1 MNNNSCVFSASGIDN
16 RNSKCCENIAL
27 QKEIHKGISLDDN
40 RWIEDDGVLPRL
52 DENCFRKQQ
61 KYVEDCA
68 SVQEISSCS
77 NKTDCESSELSASEK
92 YAGTEYRTN
101 NTDGINAVSKVEY
114 SKKDLQEWSRIRNSL
129 WISGQ
134 GSVRRGDVILRRE
147 WFKVGCFDNEKEMF
161 REQLKGRVSRWKVR
175 KVSTGSKIF
184 YRCNKFK
191 HFGCGYRMYAEI
203 RGRSRIGLYE
213 SGLHDHSS
221 RKFKCLKAG
230 ARVVVDTKPSSSQ
243 QALLDQ
249 FIQNATKNAKLNGT
263 LSGITASASSYARLA
278 LPQSSNNISCGQDN
292 IFDPKGLVD
301 DNLIPER
308 SVKIFSPKVDCDDVS
323 FHISFRKPSPSLNF
337 HDASG
342 GPEFEP
348 FLSICENLAFP
359 KKNFALPITTLLRG
373 LLREGDDTGESNE
386 PLYVLSDGSNL
397 SELLRVANDMDLAFT
412 YNSRR
417 TGEFC
422 FESNAQDMRG
432 RLVVF
437 ADLGTK
443 VAVRERFN
451 GSDLSYEEWSKAD
464 WKQFL
469 WAVRGKCMNV
479 LRGL

>member
-1 MNNNSCVFSASGIDN
+1 MLILLNFCSRDLSPKFPLNAYITRFFAMNNNSCVFSASAIDN

-27 QKEIHKGISLDDN
+27 QKEIHEGISGDDN
-40 RWIEDDGVLPRL
+40 RWIEDDGVPSRL

-61 KYVEDCA
+61 TVESCP
-68 SVQEISSCS
+68 SLQKISSCS
-77 NKTDCESSELSASEK
+77 NKIDCESNELNASEK
-92 YAGTEYRTN
+92 YASSGYRTN
-101 NTDGINAVSKVEY
+101 NSDDVNAVAKAEY
-114 SKKDLQEWSRIRNSL
+114 SKNDRQEWSRIRNSL

-134 GSVRRGDVILRRE
+134 GNVRRGDVILRRE

-203 RGRSRIGLYE
+203 RGRNRIGLYE

-249 FIQNATKNAKLNGT
+249 FIQNATKSAKLNGT

-308 SVKIFSPKVDCDDVS
+308 SVKIFSPKVDCDD
-323 FHISFRKPSPSLNF
+323 
-337 HDASG
+337 
-342 GPEFEP
+342 
-348 FLSICENLAFP
+348 
-359 KKNFALPITTLLRG
+359 
-373 LLREGDDTGESNE
+373 GDDTGESNE

-397 SELLRVANDMDLAFT
+397 AELLRVANDMDLAFT

>member
-1 MNNNSCVFSASGIDN
+1 
-16 RNSKCCENIAL
+16 
-27 QKEIHKGISLDDN
+27 
-40 RWIEDDGVLPRL
+40 
-52 DENCFRKQQ
+52 
-61 KYVEDCA
+61 
-68 SVQEISSCS
+68 
-77 NKTDCESSELSASEK
+77 
-92 YAGTEYRTN
+92 
-101 NTDGINAVSKVEY
+101 
-114 SKKDLQEWSRIRNSL
+114 
-129 WISGQ
+129 
-134 GSVRRGDVILRRE
+134 
-147 WFKVGCFDNEKEMF
+147 
-161 REQLKGRVSRWKVR
+161 
-175 KVSTGSKIF
+175 
-184 YRCNKFK
+184 
-191 HFGCGYRMYAEI
+191 
-203 RGRSRIGLYE
+203 
-213 SGLHDHSS
+213 
-221 RKFKCLKAG
+221 AG

-249 FIQNATKNAKLNGT
+249 FIQNATKSAKLNGT

-323 FHISFRKPSPSLNF
+323 FHISFRKPSPS
-337 HDASG
+337 
-342 GPEFEP
+342 
-348 FLSICENLAFP
+348 ICGNLTFP
-359 KKNFALPITTLLRG
+359 KKNFALPVITLLERFKVNFKSH
-373 LLREGDDTGESNE
+373 LNEIFHPFKGDDTGESNE

-397 SELLRVANDMDLAFT
+397 AELLRVANDMDLAFT

>member
-308 SVKIFSPKVDCDDVS
+308 SVKIFSPKVDCDD
-323 FHISFRKPSPSLNF
+323 
-337 HDASG
+337 
-342 GPEFEP
+342 
-348 FLSICENLAFP
+348 
-359 KKNFALPITTLLRG
+359 
-373 LLREGDDTGESNE
+373 GDDTGESNE